1 MRICKPFML
10 ASWVLWA
17 SLQITAFPVSP
28 LRQTSADDWKNK
40 LTSEERAAV
49 SKPESPN
56 DRIKTYVRLTESR
69 LRSARDFASR
79 EDFVAVDDQIKAY
92 FTLIS
97 DAGQFTKASVPKR
110 DKAHKTLETSLR
122 DQLRIL
128 ESLQREV
135 TISHVELIQKTIKLA
150 NQIRR
155 QSINLLLGEEGI
167 LSEKEPQ

>member
-10 ASWVLWA
+10 ASCVLWA
-17 SLQITAFPVSP
+17 SLQIMALPVP
-28 LRQTSADDWKNK
+28 PFLQTHDWKSK
-40 LTSEERAAV
+40 LTSEERSAV
-49 SKPESPN
+49 SKPDSPN
-56 DRIKTYVRLTESR
+56 DRIKTYMRLTDSR
-69 LRSARDFASR
+69 LRSARDHATR
-79 EDFVAVDDQIKAY
+79 EDYVAVDEEIKAY
-92 FTLIS
+92 FALIS

-122 DQLRIL
+122 DQLRTL

-135 TISHVELIQKTIKLA
+135 TVSHVELIQKTIKLA

-155 QSINLLLGEEGI
+155 QSINLLLGDEGI

>member
-17 SLQITAFPVSP
+17 SLQITALPVLP
-28 LRQTSADDWKNK
+28 LLQTDDWKSK
-40 LTSEERAAV
+40 LTSEERSAV
-49 SKPESPN
+49 SKPDSPN
-56 DRIKTYVRLTESR
+56 DRIKTYMRLTDSR
-69 LRSARDFASR
+69 LRSARDHATR
-79 EDFVAVDDQIKAY
+79 EDYVAVDEEIKAY
-92 FTLIS
+92 FALIS

-122 DQLRIL
+122 DQLRTL

-135 TISHVELIQKTIKLA
+135 TVSHVELIQKTIKLA

-155 QSINLLLGEEGI
+155 QSINLLLGDEGI

>member
-1 MRICKPFML
+1 MRTCKPFML
-10 ASWVLWA
+10 ASCVLWA
-17 SLQITAFPVSP
+17 SLQITAFSVVP
-28 LRQTSADDWKNK
+28 LQQDSANEWKNK
-40 LTSEERAAV
+40 LTSEERSAIA
-49 SKPESPN
+49 KPDSPN

-69 LRSARDFASR
+69 LKSARDFATR
-79 EDFVAVDDQIKAY
+79 EEFVAVDEQIKAY
-92 FTLIS
+92 AALIA
-97 DAGQFTKASVPKR
+97 DAGQYTKASVPKR

-135 TISHVELIQKTIKLA
+135 TISHVELIQNTIKLA

-155 QSINLLLGEEGI
+155 QSINLLLGDEGI

>member
-1 MRICKPFML
+1 MRTCKPFML
-10 ASWVLWA
+10 ASCVLWA
-17 SLQITAFPVSP
+17 SLQITALPVLP
-28 LRQTSADDWKNK
+28 LLQTDDWKSK
-40 LTSEERAAV
+40 LTSEERSAV
-49 SKPESPN
+49 SKPDSPN

-69 LRSARDFASR
+69 LRSARDHATR
-79 EDFVAVDDQIKAY
+79 EDYVAVDEEIKAY
-92 FTLIS
+92 FALIS

-122 DQLRIL
+122 DQLRTL

-135 TISHVELIQKTIKLA
+135 TVSHVELIQKTIKLA

-155 QSINLLLGEEGI
+155 QSINLLLGDEGI

>member
-1 MRICKPFML
+1 MGEFT
-10 ASWVLWA
+10 
-17 SLQITAFPVSP
+17 ITALPVP
-28 LRQTSADDWKNK
+28 PFLQTDDWKSK
-40 LTSEERAAV
+40 LTSEERSAV
-49 SKPESPN
+49 SKPDSPN

-69 LRSARDFASR
+69 LRSARDHASR
-79 EDFVAVDDQIKAY
+79 EDYVAVDEEIKAY
-92 FTLIS
+92 FALIS

-122 DQLRIL
+122 DQLRSL

-135 TISHVELIQKTIKLA
+135 TVSHVELIQKTIKLA

-155 QSINLLLGEEGI
+155 QSINLLLGDEGI